1 MNGAIVVVAGESS
14 FAYFAAKLG
23 LNVDVVLVQGKP
35 LMGNPGNNDSIA
47 GVVLAGCTALYWEML
62 TMCDVRR
69 RHKVR
74 SLLLIPHDSTRILD
88 FNLKDIDEEKK
99 YLITESLKCCDL
111 MKIDQK
117 EFTAVCR
124 LLGLDSTNHFDN
136 GFGLMSQFGIKTL
149 ILTHGLRG
157 CHVFHGHA
165 VSEKWGTMNSGIF
178 QTEKGESAFLAA
190 YYAASTK
197 GCRLFSECHRLALDY
212 MRQLEP

>member
-1 MNGAIVVVAGESS
+1 MRKYAILSDKEYLCSMMNGAIVVVAGESS

-111 MKIDQK
+111 MYFLVTVMSRFGAH
-117 EFTAVCR
+117 FT
-124 LLGLDSTNHFDN
+124 
-136 GFGLMSQFGIKTL
+136 QF
-149 ILTHGLRG
+149 
-157 CHVFHGHA
+157 
-165 VSEKWGTMNSGIF
+165 
-178 QTEKGESAFLAA
+178 
-190 YYAASTK
+190 
-197 GCRLFSECHRLALDY
+197 FSSVQSSSSS
-212 MRQLEP
+212 RQ